1 MRWLL
6 LCIMLITPAYAQVSE
21 EDKINALRRAFE
33 DSNPAKPVKTE
44 QVIPTTDPKEFN
56 EIDRA
61 VVLKPTVVVDI
72 CTRHHMH
79 KVVRGKSWH
88 CKR

>member
-1 MRWLL
+1 MKKLL

-21 EDKINALRRAFE
+21 EDKINALKRAFGI
-33 DSNPAKPVKTE
+33 PVPVKTE
-44 QVIPTTDPKEFN
+44 TIIPVANPNELN

-61 VVLKPTVVVDI
+61 AVLKPKPAVIVDT

-79 KVVRGKSWH
+79 KVVRGNSWH
-88 CKR
+88 CKH